1 MWESIFKRWI
11 PQNMINGNIILINT
25 AFLTYN
31 IKEFGFGTRVENVP
45 ILTNKKFLGDILSF
59 CRLNIERP
67 F

>member
-1 MWESIFKRWI
+1 MWESTFKRSI
-11 PQNMINGNIILINT
+11 PQNMINGNIILMNT

-31 IKEFGFGTRVENVP
+31 IKEFGFGTRVEIVP
-45 ILTNKKFLGDILSF
+45 IQANKKYPGDILSF